1 MLKKSITYVDYNGVE
16 RTEDF
21 YFNLNKA
28 ETLGYIIGFEG
39 GIESFI
45 EKVVQEED
53 VKKLW
58 DLWSDFIL
66 MCYGEK
72 SSDGRRFIKS
82 KELSEGFKQTEAYNN
97 LVMELVSGKG
107 ADNAKFVNAVVAD
120 VEKDPNK
127 KALIESF
134 KVVEQP

>member
-21 YFNLNKA
+21 YFNLNRA

-134 KVVEQP
+134 KVVE

>member
-45 EKVVQEED
+45 EKVVREED

-72 SSDGRRFIKS
+72 SSDGRRFIKT

-134 KVVEQP
+134 KVVE

>member
-39 GIESFI
+39 GIDSFI

-134 KVVEQP
+134 KVVE